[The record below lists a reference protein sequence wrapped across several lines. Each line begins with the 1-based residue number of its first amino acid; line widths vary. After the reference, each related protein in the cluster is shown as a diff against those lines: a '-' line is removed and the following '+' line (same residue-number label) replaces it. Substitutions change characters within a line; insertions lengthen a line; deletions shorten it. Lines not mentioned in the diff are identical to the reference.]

1 MEPQVVGN
9 WIYFINYQD
18 NFTVYRMDV
27 NGQNL
32 ERFIEKEVMDLGV
45 YDDRL
50 FYSGLKDKKGFVE
63 SIDFDGKNRRLEFET
78 DSLVRDFTRWN
89 NEWYYI
95 NGDSRLIR
103 TEGKDP
109 DVYQVPI
116 DDNVH
121 SYIITEQGIFYSLQG
136 EEEEYISQGLYKM
149 DHFGY
154 DKTLIADE
162 KNVEGF
168 AHIGEW
174 LLYSS
179 FNEKMSTRLK
189 RVDLNTGEI
198 EFLE

>member
-1 MEPQVVGN
+1 
-9 WIYFINYQD
+9 
-18 NFTVYRMDV
+18 
-27 NGQNL
+27 
-32 ERFIEKEVMDLGV
+32 
-45 YDDRL
+45 
-50 FYSGLKDKKGFVE
+50 
-63 SIDFDGKNRRLEFET
+63 
-78 DSLVRDFTRWN
+78 
-89 NEWYYI
+89 
-95 NGDSRLIR
+95 
-103 TEGKDP
+103 
-109 DVYQVPI
+109 
-116 DDNVH
+116 
-121 SYIITEQGIFYSLQG
+121 
-136 EEEEYISQGLYKM
+136 M